1 MGGVVL
7 IFIGLGEAYI
17 ASNFTYLTIAITCV
31 GALCFLF
38 AFLLIFR
45 QTKSNLSTPK
55 IKEVGRVFLWLMLL
69 IIFLIAVPVVVQTI
83 DLKLPKVAF
92 EPTTTKPE
100 NVSLSVTSAPDGSC
114 AVYWNMTKVNA
125 EDLLNRAVAK
135 LEADIKKAGGVE
147 NLTPEDLPEVHIRG
161 DINVPYRCI
170 GGTIYTMQRA
180 GFPKVGFISEPEPG
194 QNVQRL

>member
-1 MGGVVL
+1 MSVGSDGGEDKPMSD
-7 IFIGLGEAYI
+7 I
-17 ASNFTYLTIAITCV
+17 NT
-31 GALCFLF
+31 
-38 AFLLIFR
+38 
-45 QTKSNLSTPK
+45 TPL
-55 IKEVGRVFLWLMLL
+55 VDVMLVLL
-69 IIFLIAVPVVVQTI
+69 IIFLIAVPVVVQTVQ
-83 DLKLPKVAF
+83 LQLPKVAF

-100 NVSLSVTSAPDGSC
+100 NVSLSVTQGSDGSC
-114 AVYWNMTKVNA
+114 AVYWNMTRVTSS
-125 EDLLNRAVAK
+125 ELLDRAVAK

-194 QNVQRL
+194 SHTQRL

>member
-1 MGGVVL
+1 MAMSVGSDGGDEKPMSD
-7 IFIGLGEAYI
+7 I
-17 ASNFTYLTIAITCV
+17 NT
-31 GALCFLF
+31 
-38 AFLLIFR
+38 
-45 QTKSNLSTPK
+45 TPL
-55 IKEVGRVFLWLMLL
+55 VDVMLVLL
-69 IIFLIAVPVVVQTI
+69 IIFLIAIPVVVQTI

-100 NVSLSVTSAPDGSC
+100 NVSLSVVSAPDGSC
-114 AVYWNMTKVNA
+114 AVYWNLTRVSSD
-125 EDLLNRAVAK
+125 DLLNRAVAK

-147 NLTPEDLPEVHIRG
+147 NMTPEDLPEVHIRG

-194 QNVQRL
+194 SINTQRL